1 MLLALVFAVAAVLN
15 FLDRRSYR
23 VADDGV
29 TWIDVAGEVVA
40 LHVVPGTVGEEA
52 GIVPGDRLRALDGK
66 KIHNAVEVTQ
76 ALVEMESGREVRY
89 ELNREGQRKQST
101 FVPTIESSS
110 TPLRTGLGMVGILF
124 LAIGLFVLWRGRE
137 RAGATHF
144 YLFCLS
150 FFTLLTFSYSKRF
163 DLFDTAIYW
172 VDSLAW
178 SLGPA
183 LFLHFCLS
191 FPARNRW
198 GAAGRIPTVVVY
210 APGVIL
216 FGVRVLMALLA
227 PSMLYLLDRVV
238 MFYLVGFFVA
248 GVILLEGARRQAAEP
263 MVRQQLKWL
272 SWGSAAALA
281 PFAVLYAGPY
291 SLGMIPSLWME
302 FAVLSLVLLPLTF
315 AYAVFRYRLMD
326 VDLLFR
332 RGVVY
337 SLATGTV
344 VALYFALTAVV
355 ADVFREEGWITSRT
369 GWVLAIVFTALIF
382 RPVVRG
388 MQRPVDRAF
397 NCDRSADRRT
407 LLDFARTLG
416 SECRMEPL
424 LAAILDRL
432 SRTLDL
438 ERAAI
443 FLVDPSTGKA
453 SLERTSGFAI
463 PESLNLSFLNAI
475 DDATDPGCRIEW
487 NDPEL
492 LRSVSPP
499 CGRTVKALGLQYY
512 VPLAG
517 RDRVL
522 GYVGLGS
529 TRSGE
534 VLTSEDLELIRT
546 LAGYFTIAV
555 ENAQLYESLE
565 RKAQQYE
572 ELREFDENIL
582 ESVSTGV
589 VVEDMARR
597 VAYWNR
603 AMEALYGLRREEVL
617 GRGLGEFFSHDL
629 IEELEVTTE
638 FTETRSLYEYPLV
651 AREGRRLTVN
661 ISVVPFRN
669 KMGNV
674 LGRLLIFNDIT
685 ERVRLEGQVLQA
697 EKLSSIGMLA
707 AGVAHEVN
715 TPLAVI
721 GSQAQMLRKMVGPGD
736 PKRGFLD
743 KIVGQTFR
751 ASEIV
756 NHLLKFSRTRGT
768 EVEEV
773 DFNRVV
779 KETLVLVEHV
789 LRSGRVTL
797 ECRLTP
803 APSSLRGNEGRL
815 QQVLMNLILN
825 ARDAMPD
832 GGKLSI
838 RTLQENS
845 SVVVEVEDTGVGIPT
860 ENLRSIYD
868 PFFTTKS
875 GGRGTGLGLA
885 VSYGIVREHSG
896 SFQVRSE
903 PGHGTTFRLEFPA
916 TRKPIHV

>member
-15 FLDRRSYR
+15 FQDRRSYGA
-23 VADDGV
+23 ADDGV
-29 TWIDVAGEVVA
+29 TWIGVAGEVVA
-40 LHVVPGTVGEEA
+40 LYVGPGTVGDEA
-52 GIVPGDRLRALDGK
+52 GIVAGDRLRALDGK

-76 ALVEMESGREVRY
+76 ALFEMESGREVRY
-89 ELNREGQRKQST
+89 ELNREGQRKQIT
-101 FVPTIESSS
+101 FVPTVESSS

-150 FFTLLTFSYSKRF
+150 FFTLLTFSYSGRF
-163 DLFDTAIYW
+163 DLFDAAIYW
-172 VDSLAW
+172 MDSLAW

-191 FPARNRW
+191 FPTRNAW
-198 GAAGRIPTVVVY
+198 GAAGRVPPVVVY

-216 FGVRVLMALLA
+216 LGVRVLMALFA
-227 PSMLYLLDRVV
+227 PSMLYLLDRVA
-238 MFYLVGFFVA
+238 MFYLAGYFVA

-272 SWGSAAALA
+272 SWGSTAALA

-332 RGVVY
+332 RGLVY

-355 ADVFREEGWITSRT
+355 ADVFREAASITSRT
-369 GWVLAIVFTALIF
+369 GWVLAIVFTALIL
-382 RPVVRG
+382 RPVVSG
-388 MQRPVDRAF
+388 MQRAVDRAF

-432 SRTLDL
+432 SRTLNL

-453 SLERTSGFAI
+453 SLERASGFAI
-463 PESLNLSFLNAI
+463 PESLDLSFLNAI
-475 DDATDPGCRIEW
+475 DDATDPGRRLDW

-492 LRSVSPP
+492 LSSVSPP
-499 CGRTVKALGLQYY
+499 CRRTVKALGLQYY
-512 VPLAG
+512 VPLAA

-546 LAGYFTIAV
+546 LSGYFTIAV

-572 ELREFDENIL
+572 ELKEFDENIL

-589 VVEDMARR
+589 VVEDMERR

-603 AMEALYGLRREEVL
+603 AMEALYGLRREEAL
-617 GRGLGEFFSHDL
+617 GRGLGEFFSHGL
-629 IEELEVTTE
+629 TEELEVTTE
-638 FTETRSLYEYPLV
+638 FTETRSLYKYPLV
-651 AREGRRLTVN
+651 ARDGRRLTVN

-669 KMGNV
+669 MSGNV
-674 LGRLLIFNDIT
+674 LGRLLIFHDIT

-773 DFNRVV
+773 DLNRVV

-789 LRSGRVTL
+789 LRAGRVTL

-803 APSSLRGNEGRL
+803 ASSPLRGNGGRL

-845 SVVVEVEDTGVGIPT
+845 SIVVEVEDTGVGIPP
-860 ENLRSIYD
+860 ENLSSIYD

-896 SFQVRSE
+896 SIQVRSE
-903 PGHGTTFRLEFPA
+903 PGRGTTFRLEFPA
-916 TRKPIHV
+916 TRKPVHV